1 MKNPESTEQAQEIL
15 SEYHFDYSKAKPNRF
30 ATVQLQTMIKPNE
43 FPPGWNETRVQK
55 VIAHY
60 ENLTEEEAV
69 AEDEA
74 ASEQTIMEVPNKLV
88 PLFRE
93 LIAKY
98 QASTM
103 PLPT

>member
-1 MKNPESTEQAQEIL
+1 M
-15 SEYHFDYSKAKPNRF
+15 KPN
-30 ATVQLQTMIKPNE
+30 Q
-43 FPPGWNETRVQK
+43 FPPGWNETRVQN

-60 ENLTEEEAV
+60 ENQTENEAL

-74 ASEQTIMEVPNKLV
+74 ALAIEPTIMEVPNELV

-98 QASTM
+98 QAGVM
-103 PLPT
+103 PLLS